1 MTSNKPLA
9 RMMLGAALAA
19 MSIGAIAQDKSVEL
33 KFAHWLPGSHPLAKL
48 GFEPWAKSVE
58 AASNG
63 SIKVALFPAQQL
75 GKAADHYD
83 MVRDGIAD
91 MSWVSPGYQA
101 GRFPVF
107 AAAELP
113 FQISKPGPGSAAVD
127 KWYRSYAATEMKDV
141 RLCFAHVHIGTL
153 HSKKP
158 ISEPGQ
164 IKGMKIRPANGT
176 VAQTMTLLG
185 ATNVQVSAPESR
197 DALEK
202 GVADAITFP
211 WNSLISFSID
221 KAVKNHTD
229 MRLYAAAFTWV
240 MNPAWYNKLSATQK
254 MELFESYVG
263 TRENRRHKPGRAF
276 ERTGYRFDV
285 LGDYGAFRDLQRHR
299 MLTIEWQ
306 RLTPDHGFVMP
317 ELVDAA
323 GCGPMFT
330 DAMDRSREL
339 YEALRPEYPEQAAYA
354 ISMAYRLRYVMQFNA
369 REAMHML
376 ELRTAP
382 QGHPSY
388 RRVALEMYR
397 QIGEVAGHR
406 ALAAAMTHITS
417 EAPDLER
424 LDSERRA
431 EERRNKG

>member
-1 MTSNKPLA
+1 MNSKATRLRRTAAACILA
-9 RMMLGAALAA
+9 TLGLGAL
-19 MSIGAIAQDKSVEL
+19 AQDKPVEL
-33 KFAHWLPGSHPLAKL
+33 KFANWLPGTHPLAKL

-63 SIKVALFPAQQL
+63 SIKVMFFPAQQL

-83 MVRDGIAD
+83 MARDGIAD

-101 GRFPVF
+101 GRFPIF

-113 FQISKPGPGSAAVD
+113 FLISKPGPGSASVD

-141 RLCFAHVHIGTL
+141 RLCFAHIHIGTL

-158 ISEPGQ
+158 INEPGQ

-211 WNSLISFSID
+211 WNSLLSFNID

-240 MNPAWYNKLSATQK
+240 MNRNWYDRLGPSQKKVIDDHCNNEWAGKVGAAWGDDEDTGQGKLEKQGHNIVK
-254 MELFESYVG
+254 
-263 TRENRRHKPGRAF
+263 
-276 ERTGYRFDV
+276 
-285 LGDYGAFRDLQRHR
+285 
-299 MLTIEWQ
+299 
-306 RLTPDHGFVMP
+306 LTPQQLDAWKKAVEPISKQWLEGVNKSGANGQQILGGLRQ
-317 ELVDAA
+317 ELKNRSA
-323 GCGPMFT
+323 G
-330 DAMDRSREL
+330 
-339 YEALRPEYPEQAAYA
+339 Q
-354 ISMAYRLRYVMQFNA
+354 
-369 REAMHML
+369 
-376 ELRTAP
+376 
-382 QGHPSY
+382 
-388 RRVALEMYR
+388 
-397 QIGEVAGHR
+397 
-406 ALAAAMTHITS
+406 
-417 EAPDLER
+417 
-424 LDSERRA
+424 
-431 EERRNKG
+431 